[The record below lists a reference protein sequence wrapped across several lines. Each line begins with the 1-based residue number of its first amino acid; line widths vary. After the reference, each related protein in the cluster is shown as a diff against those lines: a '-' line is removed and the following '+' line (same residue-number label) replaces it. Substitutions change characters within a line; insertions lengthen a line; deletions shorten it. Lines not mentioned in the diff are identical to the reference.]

1 MVRRLL
7 TFLDLAQLD
16 TSVLRGVGHD
26 TSEAFRVHEMAAA
39 ARCEIASTRQQLH
52 RTIVDFLVAAGC
64 RIDGL
69 AAFRERGRIEH
80 DEVISAIVRRLELRQ
95 QVKDVRRREVH
106 LAVKFIE
113 LGILTRL
120 SDGKLG
126 DIDRVHV
133 LRPAVGGIQS
143 KAARMREAI
152 KNASS
157 RRELRDGTPIVLL
170 VEEEACLLSVLK
182 IHLVTNAVFHNLRRR
197 GTEHR
202 SLGLAGI
209 DRVER
214 AGRILRGA
222 RKPSRSLGEPFERA
236 GRSVVALIESANR
249 DAVFGQHFE
258 KRGEDHRLQTL
269 HPHRKRLGYENIL
282 EAIDDKAGE
291 PVSFGEQNAACACI
305 GAHHRTNLALLGQQ
319 ARPQIRPLA
328 AHDIDD

>member
-1 MVRRLL
+1 M
-7 TFLDLAQLD
+7 
-16 TSVLRGVGHD
+16 
-26 TSEAFRVHEMAAA
+26 
-39 ARCEIASTRQQLH
+39 
-52 RTIVDFLVAAGC
+52 
-64 RIDGL
+64 
-69 AAFRERGRIEH
+69 
-80 DEVISAIVRRLELRQ
+80 RRLELGQ
-95 QVKDVRRREVH
+95 QVKYVRRREVH
-106 LAVKFIE
+106 LAVEFIE

-133 LRPAVGGIQS
+133 LRPAMGGIQS

-170 VEEEACLLSVLK
+170 VEEEARFLSVLE
-182 IHLVTNAVFHNLRRR
+182 IHLVANAVFHNLRRR

-222 RKPSRSLGEPFERA
+222 RKPSRSLGESFERA

-269 HPHRKRLGYENIL
+269 HPHRKRLSYENIL

-305 GAHHRTNLALLGQQ
+305 GAHHRFPVIPCPLHLPLPKGTVEAIVRIAGDETNANLALLGQQ

-328 AHDIDD
+328 AHDIDDRAVRNCSLARRRLKRDNLRLVHPRMPLLQGMLALRRNGRARIRA

>member
-1 MVRRLL
+1 MKETRGFHQRAAPLHHLEQEELQVIRLGNAPQNRVVRRLL
-7 TFLDLAQLD
+7 TFLDLAQPD

-69 AAFRERGRIEH
+69 AAFRERRRIEH
-80 DEVISAIVRRLELRQ
+80 DEVISAIVRRLELGQ
-95 QVKDVRRREVH
+95 QVKDVRHRKVH

-157 RRELRDGTPIVLL
+157 RRELRDGTL
-170 VEEEACLLSVLK
+170 
-182 IHLVTNAVFHNLRRR
+182 
-197 GTEHR
+197 
-202 SLGLAGI
+202 
-209 DRVER
+209 
-214 AGRILRGA
+214 
-222 RKPSRSLGEPFERA
+222 
-236 GRSVVALIESANR
+236 
-249 DAVFGQHFE
+249 
-258 KRGEDHRLQTL
+258 TL
-269 HPHRKRLGYENIL
+269 HFSQQMVYPMFNKPEIAEKFRLAVQKLTGQNVRVVMQPMDTVTQINQRKIEEL
-282 EAIDDKAGE
+282 
-291 PVSFGEQNAACACI
+291 
-305 GAHHRTNLALLGQQ
+305 AHFPNVT
-319 ARPQIRPLA
+319 IR
-328 AHDIDD
+328 

>member
-1 MVRRLL
+1 MIRISCADAAKASGCQQTVMKETRGFHQRAASLHHLEQEELQVIRLGNAPQNRVVRRLL

-69 AAFRERGRIEH
+69 AAFRERRRIEH
-80 DEVISAIVRRLELRQ
+80 DEVISAIARRLELGQ

-143 KAARMREAI
+143 KAARMRKAI

-157 RRELRDGTPIVLL
+157 RRELRDGTPMYFW
-170 VEEEACLLSVLK
+170 SRK
-182 IHLVTNAVFHNLRRR
+182 KPVFC
-197 GTEHR
+197 
-202 SLGLAGI
+202 
-209 DRVER
+209 
-214 AGRILRGA
+214 
-222 RKPSRSLGEPFERA
+222 PF
-236 GRSVVALIESANR
+236 SKS
-249 DAVFGQHFE
+249 
-258 KRGEDHRLQTL
+258 T
-269 HPHRKRLGYENIL
+269 
-282 EAIDDKAGE
+282 
-291 PVSFGEQNAACACI
+291 S
-305 GAHHRTNLALLGQQ
+305 
-319 ARPQIRPLA
+319 
-328 AHDIDD
+328 